1 MHNSK
6 NNPTIVIAA
15 VIEKDNKFLI
25 AQRGKKDHLYGK
37 WEFSG
42 GKMEAGETD
51 QQYLQRELNE
61 EFGIHAE
68 VGSYLC
74 TVDFE
79 HKGKQ
84 MKMLAYYVTSYRGE
98 LTLFEHQQIKWV
110 SKDELSSYDYPSPDL
125 PIIEL
130 LKEKS

>member
-1 MHNSK
+1 
-6 NNPTIVIAA
+6 
-15 VIEKDNKFLI
+15 
-25 AQRGKKDHLYGK
+25 
-37 WEFSG
+37 
-42 GKMEAGETD
+42 
-51 QQYLQRELNE
+51 
-61 EFGIHAE
+61 
-68 VGSYLC
+68 
-74 TVDFE
+74 
-79 HKGKQ
+79 

>member
-37 WEFSG
+37 WEFFG

-51 QQYLQRELNE
+51 QQCLQRELNE
-61 EFGIHAE
+61 E
-68 VGSYLC
+68 Y
-74 TVDFE
+74 
-79 HKGKQ
+79 
-84 MKMLAYYVTSYRGE
+84 
-98 LTLFEHQQIKWV
+98 
-110 SKDELSSYDYPSPDL
+110 
-125 PIIEL
+125 
-130 LKEKS
+130 